1 MRVVLDTNVF
11 VAGFLTQGVAAQVLD
26 LWLKGRYTLLT
37 SSQQMRELRRV
48 LRQKF
53 PELPRAKVGRL
64 LNLLEGLAEKVTVRT
79 APEVSSDEDDNLIL
93 AIALKGRAD
102 FLVTGDKSHLLGI
115 KVPGVRVIGVREFL
129 EKVR

>member
-11 VAGFLTQGVAAQVLD
+11 VAGLLTQGVAAQVLD

-115 KVPGVRVIGVREFL
+115 KVHGVRVIGVREFL
-129 EKVR
+129 ERMR

>member
-1 MRVVLDTNVF
+1 MVLDTNVF
-11 VAGFLTQGVAAQVLD
+11 VAGLLTQGVAAQVLD

-115 KVPGVRVIGVREFL
+115 KVHGVRVIGVREFL
-129 EKVR
+129 ERMR